1 MSTDVDAA
9 VEDDEADRSEIDALA
24 ASLGEAIADTPE
36 HRAYAEAQQD
46 VKASDEAQERIQ
58 EFEDLR
64 HEFMLA
70 RQAGEAGREDLLE
83 VQSAQEELHSLPVMK
98 DYLEAQEALENRLQA
113 INESLSAELAI
124 DFGEIA
130 GACCHD
136 E

>member
-9 VEDDEADRSEIDALA
+9 VEDEGERSEIDDLA
-24 ASLGEAIADTPE
+24 ASLGAAIADAEE
-36 HRAYAEAQQD
+36 HRAYAEAQAA

-58 EFEDLR
+58 EFESLR
-64 HEFMLA
+64 HEFMMA

-83 VQSAQEELHSLPVMK
+83 VQTAQEELHSLPVMQ
-98 DYLEAQEALENRLQA
+98 DYLEAQAALEERLEGVNA
-113 INESLSAELAI
+113 TLSAELAI

-130 GACCHD
+130 GACCQD